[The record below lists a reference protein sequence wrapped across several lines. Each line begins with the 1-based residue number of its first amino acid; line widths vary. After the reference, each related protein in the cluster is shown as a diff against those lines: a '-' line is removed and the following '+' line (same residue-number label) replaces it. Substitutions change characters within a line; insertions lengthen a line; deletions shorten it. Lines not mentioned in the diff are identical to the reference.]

1 MKVSQVAIAVA
12 ALVLSATA
20 AAQTTTY
27 TTRPSFEANVLPGS
41 YTETFATPSFSGDPS
56 ASFSGGAFSYTV
68 SAPGGLYGGGV
79 FIGTNLPNEA
89 LTISF
94 TGAPVPCCCATRA
107 ATRRPDQA
115 APGDPG
121 TSRSEAARSA
131 LPQPAALQQP
141 RHPRRPAACN
151 AGELA
156 EDQVPRAARARGAG
170 VPEAAGGLRP
180 VDRQRARADPAC
192 RRRFR
197 AFSGRSGPPIRIGPH
212 RPPGW
217 RLSACPRATA
227 ARSHPAPSAAP
238 WPARTP
244 ARSSPARP
252 GTSCRCRSRRCRPRR
267 HGSRRW

>member
-156 EDQVPRAARARGAG
+156 EDQVPCAARARGAG

-180 VDRQRARADPAC
+180 VDRQRAGRPGVSAKIPRLQRPEWPPDPD
-192 RRRFR
+192 
-197 AFSGRSGPPIRIGPH
+197 
-212 RPPGW
+212 RPA
-217 RLSACPRATA
+217 SA
-227 ARSHPAPSAAP
+227 ARLAAQRLPARNSSPVAPSAISSAVAGSDTGAIVTRQ
-238 WPARTP
+238 ARNIVSLSKP
-244 ARSSPARP
+244 PL
-252 GTSCRCRSRRCRPRR
+252 
-267 HGSRRW
+267 